1 MRPPERRQKL
11 VSLLLQLCLLNSN
24 IILILIIFKYKI
36 QIDSPNEHCFND
48 YDLWLTDIS
57 ALLLQLTR
65 LLLFTFLFIFFNN
78 FFIC

>member
-1 MRPPERRQKL
+1 ML
-11 VSLLLQLCLLNSN
+11 M
-24 IILILIIFKYKI
+24 ILKYKI
-36 QIDSPNEHCFND
+36 VIDSPNEHCFND

-57 ALLLQLTR
+57 AKLGKITGRYIGSMLTR